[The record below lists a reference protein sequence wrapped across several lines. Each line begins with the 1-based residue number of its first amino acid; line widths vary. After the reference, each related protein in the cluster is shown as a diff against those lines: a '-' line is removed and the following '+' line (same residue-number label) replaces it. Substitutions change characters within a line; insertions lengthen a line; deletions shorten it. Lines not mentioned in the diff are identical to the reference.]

1 MDPVTV
7 GIIGTACVFLLLF
20 LGMHIA
26 YAMMFVGFAGVAY
39 LASFEAAL
47 PMVSRTVYEV
57 SSYFPYTVIPLFIV
71 MGKKK

>member
-7 GIIGTACVFLLLF
+7 GIIGTACLFLLLF

-26 YAMMFVGFAGVAY
+26 YALMFVGFSGVAY

-57 SSYFPYTVIPLFIV
+57 SSYFPYTVIPFSL
-71 MGKKK
+71 